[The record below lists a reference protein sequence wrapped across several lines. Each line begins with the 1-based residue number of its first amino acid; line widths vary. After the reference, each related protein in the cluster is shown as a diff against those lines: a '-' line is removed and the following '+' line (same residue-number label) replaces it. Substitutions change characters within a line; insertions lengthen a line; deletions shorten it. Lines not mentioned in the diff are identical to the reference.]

1 LDGGLK
7 GRDYLGD
14 LDVDGEVNIKMD
26 LEKIGCEGV
35 DCIQLAQDR
44 NKGRS
49 VVKTVMN
56 LRFP

>member
-1 LDGGLK
+1 
-7 GRDYLGD
+7 LGD